1 MANYIGAGGEQ
12 AEEDQLLQSF
22 AALTPADDP
31 ACPEARELVKQWQAH
46 IARYHDGCDREKL
59 LRMGR
64 LYAADDRFAEMLD
77 SYGDGTAHYIG
88 EAILS
93 FLGQ

>member
-1 MANYIGAGGEQ
+1 MASYIGAGDEQ
-12 AEEDQLLQSF
+12 AEEDRLLQAF
-22 AALTPADDP
+22 AALTPAGDP
-31 ACPEARELVKQWQAH
+31 ACPEARKLVEQWQAH
-46 IARYHDGCDREKL
+46 IARYHDGCGREKL

-64 LYAADDRFAEMLD
+64 LYAADDRFSEMLD

>member
-1 MANYIGAGGEQ
+1 MANYIGAGREQ
-12 AEEDQLLQSF
+12 AEEDQLLQAF
-22 AALTPADDP
+22 AALAPADDP
-31 ACPEARELVKQWQAH
+31 ACREARELVGQWQTH
-46 IARYHDGCDREKL
+46 IARYHGGCDREKL

-93 FLGQ
+93 YLGE

>member
-1 MANYIGAGGEQ
+1 MANYIGAGREQ
-12 AEEDQLLQSF
+12 AEEDRLLQAF
-22 AALTPADDP
+22 AALAPAEDP
-31 ACPEARELVKQWQAH
+31 ACPAARELVRQWQGH
-46 IARYHDGCDREKL
+46 IARYHGGCDREKL

-64 LYAADDRFAEMLD
+64 LYVADDRFSEMLD

-93 FLGQ
+93 FLGE

>member
-12 AEEDQLLQSF
+12 AEEDRLVQAF

-31 ACPEARELVKQWQAH
+31 DCPEARELVKQWQAH

-64 LYAADDRFAEMLD
+64 LYAADDRFSEMLD
-77 SYGDGTAHYIG
+77 SYGSGTAPYLG

-93 FLGQ
+93 FLGE

>member
-1 MANYIGAGGEQ
+1 MASYIGAGGEQ
-12 AEEDQLLQSF
+12 AEEDRLLQAF

-31 ACPEARELVKQWQAH
+31 ACPEARELVEQWQAH

-64 LYAADDRFAEMLD
+64 LYAADDRFSEMLD

>member
-12 AEEDQLLQSF
+12 AEEDQLLQAF

-31 ACPEARELVKQWQAH
+31 ACPKARELVEQWQAH